1 MRSSIIGG
9 IIGSFFGY
17 MVKDADNISDLL
29 ELERQLLIGILRTI
43 IFSLIVIVAF
53 ARKSNVQQVV
63 SVEDFWGGIF
73 TGFLVG
79 YTGEEFIKSLL
90 EL

>member
-1 MRSSIIGG
+1 MTLQDFF
-9 IIGSFFGY
+9 SFLSFKREGLNLNY
-17 MVKDADNISDLL
+17 SVKNADSISDLL

-73 TGFLVG
+73 T
-79 YTGEEFIKSLL
+79 E
-90 EL
+90 